1 MSETLIVGVLFVLL
15 LAAVTFYFH
24 SRMLYSE
31 RKIGLLENV
40 LLDIKINME
49 MMSEH
54 GNDHLPGA
62 VPSSN
67 KVVASNEKD
76 EMAFYNSILE
86 EVKTD
91 ASRPVLPDGPTG
103 LEGPQEH
110 LDVATATAD
119 APAPSPQV
127 NYDDMSREELVV
139 LVVLHGTGATERMSK
154 QNIATLLRESD
165 KNTYGASQSGNE
177 VNGPAGASNGI
188 PSVEGSSL
196 GAPLD
201 MDQVEE
207 VNL

>member
-1 MSETLIVGVLFVLL
+1 MSETLIIGVLFVLL

-49 MMSEH
+49 MASEH

-67 KVVASNEKD
+67 KVASSEKD

-91 ASRPVLPDGPTG
+91 ALRPILPDGPTG
-103 LEGPQEH
+103 LEGPQE
-110 LDVATATAD
+110 
-119 APAPSPQV
+119 
-127 NYDDMSREELVV
+127 
-139 LVVLHGTGATERMSK
+139 
-154 QNIATLLRESD
+154 LL
-165 KNTYGASQSGNE
+165 
-177 VNGPAGASNGI
+177 
-188 PSVEGSSL
+188 L
-196 GAPLD
+196 
-201 MDQVEE
+201 
-207 VNL
+207 